1 MKKLIILLM
10 LLLPVSVQA
19 NDKTIAT
26 VGHIISEKISNN
38 DIDVSYIME
47 KELEAVAHQFLIES
61 ISILQAYLPAIL
73 DGVAADLRLQADS
86 KYKCKLL
93 ENGGMNDG
101 CN

>member
-1 MKKLIILLM
+1 M

>member
-1 MKKLIILLM
+1 MKKFIILLL

-19 NDKTIAT
+19 NDKTT
-26 VGHIISEKISNN
+26 VVVGHVISETIKGT
-38 DIDVSYIME
+38 DIDISYIME
-47 KELEAVAHQFLIES
+47 KELEAVAHKFMIES

-73 DGVAADLRLQADS
+73 EGVASDMRLKADE

>member
-1 MKKLIILLM
+1 MKKFIILLM

>member
-73 DGVAADLRLQADS
+73 DGVSADLRLQADN

>member
-1 MKKLIILLM
+1 M

-38 DIDVSYIME
+38 DIDISYIME
-47 KELEAVAHQFLIES
+47 KELEAAAHKFVIES

-73 DGVAADLRLQADS
+73 DGVSTDLRLKADEA
-86 KYKCKLL
+86 YKCKLL

>member
-1 MKKLIILLM
+1 MKKFIILLM

-47 KELEAVAHQFLIES
+47 K
-61 ISILQAYLPAIL
+61 
-73 DGVAADLRLQADS
+73 
-86 KYKCKLL
+86 
-93 ENGGMNDG
+93 
-101 CN
+101 

>member
-1 MKKLIILLM
+1 M

-19 NDKTIAT
+19 NDKTVAT
-26 VGHIISEKISNN
+26 IGHIISEKISNN
-38 DIDVSYIME
+38 DIDISYIME

>member
-19 NDKTIAT
+19 NDKTITT

-47 KELEAVAHQFLIES
+47 KELEAVATQFLIES